1 MSKFIILAIAR
12 NVSTSLARLLNASRV
27 VELAIEPFN
36 PDYTQWYPGEPNY
49 IKRVKDEASLD
60 KVADELFSR
69 FTAIKT
75 LNYQLDTK
83 LYEHLALRTDMKV
96 IMLYRKNVVKSV
108 LSAEIAKQTNAWH
121 KEDLNT
127 AAKEVYSRLKPVNVD
142 LITEYTNFISSQHTQ
157 LLNFLKN
164 NKPNKYIELVY
175 EELYSEDS
183 EKNVQTITEICEFL
197 NIAKPEME
205 FIDKYMKVSNAKVN
219 NSEQYKMIPNFEE
232 ISRKFSV

>member
-1 MSKFIILAIAR
+1 MG
-12 NVSTSLARLLNASRV
+12 
-27 VELAIEPFN
+27 
-36 PDYTQWYPGEPNY
+36 Q
-49 IKRVKDEASLD
+49 RVKDEASLD

>member
-12 NVSTSLARLLNASRV
+12 SGSTSLARLLNASRDV
-27 VELAIEPFN
+27 VLAIEPFN

-205 FIDKYMKVSNAKVN
+205 FIDKYMKVYNAKVN

>member
-1 MSKFIILAIAR
+1 
-12 NVSTSLARLLNASRV
+12 
-27 VELAIEPFN
+27 
-36 PDYTQWYPGEPNY
+36 
-49 IKRVKDEASLD
+49 
-60 KVADELFSR
+60 
-69 FTAIKT
+69 
-75 LNYQLDTK
+75 
-83 LYEHLALRTDMKV
+83 
-96 IMLYRKNVVKSV
+96 MLYRKNVVKSV

-219 NSEQYKMIPNFEE
+219 NSEQYKMIPNFVE

>member
-12 NVSTSLARLLNASRV
+12 SGSTSLARLLNASRD

-83 LYEHLALRTDMKV
+83 LYEHLALRTDM
-96 IMLYRKNVVKSV
+96 
-108 LSAEIAKQTNAWH
+108 
-121 KEDLNT
+121 
-127 AAKEVYSRLKPVNVD
+127 
-142 LITEYTNFISSQHTQ
+142 
-157 LLNFLKN
+157 
-164 NKPNKYIELVY
+164 
-175 EELYSEDS
+175 
-183 EKNVQTITEICEFL
+183 
-197 NIAKPEME
+197 
-205 FIDKYMKVSNAKVN
+205 
-219 NSEQYKMIPNFEE
+219 
-232 ISRKFSV
+232 

>member
-12 NVSTSLARLLNASRV
+12 SGSTSLARLLNASRDV
-27 VELAIEPFN
+27 VLAIEPFN